1 MQPKLKS
8 EIRVRALIRQCD
20 INMMPIAILHRGDL
34 DAGAILLKIN
44 FMDGQCVLLSQTR
57 DLEGNLAW
65 LSTFGK
71 GKFLENKVD
80 EYIKREITVDPDLW
94 VIEIEDIKA
103 AYIPVEP
110 II

>member
-65 LSTFGK
+65 LNTFGK
-71 GKFLENKVD
+71 GKFLETKVD